1 MMMQLC
7 HCDGIVVSRCGGT
20 ARYEPVE
27 AGMLGFEARA
37 RQEAE
42 ARLVA
47 ASARKARKEEKQPWL
62 KRPS

>member
-1 MMMQLC
+1 MALWC
-7 HCDGIVVSRCGGT
+7 RCGGT

-62 KRPS
+62 KRLS